1 MSKHFVIQARLE
13 EGSTERKSLGTREEI
28 LASLAGYN
36 TMPEKE
42 GDDMLWGP
50 GIRIELPPTEGDVQQ
65 MLLHIVEDEIAW
77 YPIVRLARQFNWSVT
92 DIETGQPLFQR

>member
-1 MSKHFVIQARLE
+1 MSKHYVIQARVE
-13 EGSTERKSLGTREEI
+13 EDSTERKSLGTREYI
-28 LASLAGYN
+28 LSSLASYN

-65 MLLHIVEDEIAW
+65 MLLHFVEDELAW
-77 YPIVRLARQFNWSVT
+77 DILPRLAKQFDWSVT
-92 DIETGQPLFQR
+92 DIETGREWKP

>member
-1 MSKHFVIQARLE
+1 ME
-13 EGSTERKSLGTREEI
+13 EDSTERKSLGTREYI
-28 LASLAGYN
+28 LSSLATYN

-65 MLLHIVEDEIAW
+65 MLLHFVEETLAW
-77 YPIVRLARQFNWSVT
+77 NVMLRLARQFNWSVT
-92 DIETGQPLFQR
+92 DIETGRELKP

>member
-1 MSKHFVIQARLE
+1 MSKHYVIQARVE
-13 EGSTERKSLGTREEI
+13 EDSTERKSLGTREYI
-28 LASLAGYN
+28 LSSLATYN

-65 MLLHIVEDEIAW
+65 MLLHFVEDELAW
-77 YPIVRLARQFNWSVT
+77 DILPRLAKQFDWSVT
-92 DIETGQPLFQR
+92 DIETGREWKP

>member
-1 MSKHFVIQARLE
+1 ME
-13 EGSTERKSLGTREEI
+13 EDSTERKSLGTREYI
-28 LASLAGYN
+28 LSSLASYN

-65 MLLHIVEDEIAW
+65 MLLHIVEEEIAW
-77 YPIVRLARQFNWSVT
+77 FPIVRLARQFNWSVT
-92 DIETGQPLFQR
+92 DIETGRELKP

>member
-1 MSKHFVIQARLE
+1 MSKHYVIQARVE
-13 EGSTERKSLGTREEI
+13 EDSTERKSLGTREYI
-28 LASLAGYN
+28 LSSLASYN

-65 MLLHIVEDEIAW
+65 MLLHFVEDELAW
-77 YPIVRLARQFNWSVT
+77 DILPRLAKQFDWSVI
-92 DIETGQPLFQR
+92 DIETGREL

>member
-1 MSKHFVIQARLE
+1 MSKHYVIQARVE
-13 EGSTERKSLGTREEI
+13 EDSTERKSLGTREYI
-28 LASLAGYN
+28 LSSLATYN

-65 MLLHIVEDEIAW
+65 MLLHFVEETLAW
-77 YPIVRLARQFNWSVT
+77 NVMLRLARQFNWSVT
-92 DIETGQPLFQR
+92 DIETGRELKP

>member
-1 MSKHFVIQARLE
+1 MSKHFVVQARLE

-50 GIRIELPPTEGDVQQ
+50 GIRI
-65 MLLHIVEDEIAW
+65 
-77 YPIVRLARQFNWSVT
+77 
-92 DIETGQPLFQR
+92 

>member
-1 MSKHFVIQARLE
+1 MSKHYVIQARVE
-13 EGSTERKSLGTREEI
+13 EDSTERKSLGTREYI
-28 LASLAGYN
+28 LSSLASYN

-65 MLLHIVEDEIAW
+65 MLLHFVEDELAW
-77 YPIVRLARQFNWSVT
+77 DILPRLAKQFDWSVT
-92 DIETGQPLFQR
+92 DIETGRELKP

>member
-1 MSKHFVIQARLE
+1 MSKHYVIQARVE
-13 EGSTERKSLGTREEI
+13 EDSTERKSLGTREYI
-28 LASLAGYN
+28 LSSLASYN

-65 MLLHIVEDEIAW
+65 MLLHFVEETLAW
-77 YPIVRLARQFNWSVT
+77 NVMLRLARQFNWSVT
-92 DIETGQPLFQR
+92 DIETGRELKP

>member
-1 MSKHFVIQARLE
+1 MSKHYVIQARVE
-13 EGSTERKSLGTREEI
+13 EDSTERKSLGTREYI
-28 LASLAGYN
+28 LSSLASYN

-65 MLLHIVEDEIAW
+65 MLLHFVEDELAW
-77 YPIVRLARQFNWSVT
+77 DILPRLAKQFDWSVT
-92 DIETGQPLFQR
+92 DIETGREL